1 MMPYTKEAYEMDI
14 NISRYNQEEAVNQD
28 LDLVHLLI
36 LEWYIVS
43 KEENTIESKIID
55 EEIYHYI
62 NYEQVAKDLPI
73 IRLCS
78 ETIRRR
84 YKKMV
89 DKGILK
95 CKLVRDDKYYPY
107 YVEGE
112 NFYLIVKQTTT
123 VKKVNYLN

>member
-1 MMPYTKEAYEMDI
+1 MPYIKEADKMDI
-14 NISRYNQEEAVNQD
+14 NISRYNQKEAVNQD

-43 KEENTIESKIID
+43 KEENIIETKIID
-55 EEIYHYI
+55 EETYHYI

-73 IRLCS
+73 IRLCG
-78 ETIRRR
+78 ETISRR
-84 YKKMV
+84 YKKLV

-107 YVEGE
+107 YTEGE
-112 NFYLIVKQTTT
+112 NFHLIVKQTTT
-123 VKKVNYLN
+123 VKKANYLN

>member
-1 MMPYTKEAYEMDI
+1 MDI
-14 NISRYNQEEAVNQD
+14 NISRYNQEEAINQD

-55 EEIYHYI
+55 EEIYYYI

-73 IRLCS
+73 IRLCG
-78 ETIRRR
+78 ETISRR
-84 YKKMV
+84 YKKLV

-95 CKLVRDDKYYPY
+95 CKLMRDDKYYPY
-107 YVEGE
+107 YAQWE
-112 NFYLIVKQTTT
+112 NFHLIVKGD
-123 VKKVNYLN
+123 KINYLN

>member
-1 MMPYTKEAYEMDI
+1 MPYIKEADKMDI

-62 NYEQVAKDLPI
+62 NYEQVTKDLPI
-73 IRLCS
+73 IRLCG

-84 YKKMV
+84 YKKLV

-95 CKLVRDDKYYPY
+95 CKLKRDDKYYPY
-107 YVEGE
+107 YTEGE

-123 VKKVNYLN
+123 VNKVNYLN

>member
-1 MMPYTKEAYEMDI
+1 MPYTKETDKMDI

-28 LDLVHLLI
+28 LDLIHLLI

-55 EEIYHYI
+55 EETYHYI

-73 IRLCS
+73 IRLCG

-107 YVEGE
+107 YAEGE

-123 VKKVNYLN
+123 VNKVNYLN

>member
-1 MMPYTKEAYEMDI
+1 MNI
-14 NISRYNQEEAVNQD
+14 NISRYNQEEAVNQE

-55 EEIYHYI
+55 EETYHYI

-73 IRLCS
+73 IRLCG

-84 YKKMV
+84 YKKLV

-95 CKLVRDDKYYPY
+95 CKLMRDDKYYPY
-107 YVEGE
+107 YAEGE
-112 NFYLIVKQTTT
+112 NFHLIVKGD
-123 VKKVNYLN
+123 KINYLN

>member
-1 MMPYTKEAYEMDI
+1 MDI

-43 KEENTIESKIID
+43 KDENTIESKIID
-55 EEIYHYI
+55 EETYHYI

-107 YVEGE
+107 YAEGE

-123 VKKVNYLN
+123 VKKANYLN